1 MDRRESEVNPIK
13 QYGKLKERKET
24 KYIKVTQYALNDTN
38 PEVILRNSQKAGYLF
53 FPHHY
58 LITADGQVNKYRPEE
73 AVAFGEVANYETTIS
88 VLSDITE
95 EAQASLKVVLN
106 ALQEHYKGV
115 EIVEWDTRRAKR
127 VPVHD
132 GQEA

>member
-1 MDRRESEVNPIK
+1 MDRRESEVKPIK

-24 KYIKVTQYALNDTN
+24 KYIKVTQYALNDKS

-73 AVAFGEVANYETTIS
+73 AVAFGEMTNYETTIS
-88 VLSDITE
+88 VLSDNNE
-95 EAQASLKVVLN
+95 EAKASLKVVLN
-106 ALQEHYKGV
+106 ALQEQYKGV
-115 EIVEWDTRRAKR
+115 EIIE
-127 VPVHD
+127 
-132 GQEA
+132 

>member
-1 MDRRESEVNPIK
+1 MDRREREVKQIK
-13 QYGKLKERKET
+13 TYGKLKERKET
-24 KYIKVTQYALNDTN
+24 KYIKVTQYALNDKS

-73 AVAFGEVANYETTIS
+73 AVAHGEMANYETTIS

-106 ALQEHYKGV
+106 ALQEQYKGV
-115 EIVEWDTRRAKR
+115 EIIE
-127 VPVHD
+127 
-132 GQEA
+132 

>member
-1 MDRRESEVNPIK
+1 MARRESEVNIIK
-13 QYGKLKERKET
+13 TYGKLKERKET
-24 KYIKVTQYALNDTN
+24 KYIKVTQYALNDTS

-73 AVAFGEVANYETTIS
+73 AVAHGETANYETTIS
-88 VLSDITE
+88 ILSDITE

-106 ALQEHYKGV
+106 ALKEQYKGV
-115 EIVEWDTRRAKR
+115 EVIE
-127 VPVHD
+127 
-132 GQEA
+132 

>member
-1 MDRRESEVNPIK
+1 MDRRESEVNIIK
-13 QYGKLKERKET
+13 TYGKLKERKET
-24 KYIKVTQYALNDTN
+24 KYIKVTQYALNDKS

-73 AVAFGEVANYETTIS
+73 AVAHGEMANYETTIS

-106 ALQEHYKGV
+106 ALQEQYKGV
-115 EIVEWDTRRAKR
+115 EIIE
-127 VPVHD
+127 
-132 GQEA
+132 

>member
-1 MDRRESEVNPIK
+1 MDRRESEVNIIK
-13 QYGKLKERKET
+13 TYGKLKERKET
-24 KYIKVTQYALNDTN
+24 KYIKVTQYALNDKS

-73 AVAFGEVANYETTIS
+73 AVAHGEMANYETTIS
-88 VLSDITE
+88 ILSDVTE

-106 ALQEHYKGV
+106 ALQEQYKGV
-115 EIVEWDTRRAKR
+115 EIIE
-127 VPVHD
+127 
-132 GQEA
+132 

>member
-1 MDRRESEVNPIK
+1 MARRESEVNIIK
-13 QYGKLKERKET
+13 TYGKLKERKET
-24 KYIKVTQYALNDTN
+24 KYIKVTQYALNDTS

-73 AVAFGEVANYETTIS
+73 AVAHGEMTNYETTIS
-88 VLSDITE
+88 ILSDITE

-106 ALQEHYKGV
+106 ALKEQYKGV
-115 EIVEWDTRRAKR
+115 EVIE
-127 VPVHD
+127 
-132 GQEA
+132 

>member
-1 MDRRESEVNPIK
+1 MDRREREVKQIK
-13 QYGKLKERKET
+13 TYGKLKERKET
-24 KYIKVTQYALNDTN
+24 KYIKVTQYALNDKS

-73 AVAFGEVANYETTIS
+73 AVAHGVMANYETTIS

-95 EAQASLKVVLN
+95 EAQASLEVVLN
-106 ALQEHYKGV
+106 ALQEQYKGV
-115 EIVEWDTRRAKR
+115 EIIE
-127 VPVHD
+127 
-132 GQEA
+132 

>member
-1 MDRRESEVNPIK
+1 MDRRESEVKPIK

-24 KYIKVTQYALNDTN
+24 KYIKVTQYALNDKS

-88 VLSDITE
+88 ILSDITE

-106 ALQEHYKGV
+106 ALQEQYKGV
-115 EIVEWDTRRAKR
+115 EIVE
-127 VPVHD
+127 
-132 GQEA
+132 